1 MANDLTQVNYSS
13 IRQGELEQREY
24 FKTTQKF
31 IIDHFCKPVYAE
43 WLKMAMTSTEM
54 NLPMAKYDKFNSP
67 NFQPKG
73 FPWIDPLK
81 EVQANIQGLKNGIVS
96 VSDIASNYGKDAETL
111 FEQIQAD
118 KKLAERFGLDYMF
131 EPFGMAMKD
140 NDNIQTREEE
150 DGD

>member
-1 MANDLTQVNYSS
+1 M
-13 IRQGELEQREY
+13 
-24 FKTTQKF
+24 QKF
-31 IIDHFCKPVYAE
+31 IVDHFCKPIYGE

-54 NLPMAKYDKFNSP
+54 NLPMAKYDKFNTP

-81 EVQANIQGLKNGIVS
+81 EIQANIQGLKNGIVS
-96 VSDIASNYGKDAETL
+96 VSDIASNYGKDTETL

-118 KKLAERFGLDYMF
+118 KKLAEKFGLDYMF

-140 NDNIQTREEE
+140 NDNIQNREEE
-150 DGD
+150 DGN